1 MDKSCG
7 YRNIKELFL
16 VDFKEGR
23 IRLFIKYK
31 ICFLQG
37 WKKIGNSNFFHGIS
51 FRTFCFRFF
60 NLGLQRMDMR

>member
-23 IRLFIKYK
+23 IRLFIKFK
-31 ICFLQG
+31 TSIFQNR
-37 WKKIGNSNFFHGIS
+37 KKLCNRNFFHRIS
-51 FRTFCFRFF
+51 FRVFCFRLL
-60 NLGLQRMDMR
+60 NLDFKRMA